1 MPGFGVVGP
10 LARIVSR
17 IVSRHIALVMST
29 LGMSKPSTS
38 VLDEPR
44 PVPNS
49 KRFPVRWSSRATFS
63 AMRWGLLTGGVM
75 LKMAEPRCTCSVWPA
90 Q

>member
-1 MPGFGVVGP
+1 
-10 LARIVSR
+10 
-17 IVSRHIALVMST
+17 MST

-49 KRFPVRWSSRATFS
+49 NRLLVRWSSNATFS
-63 AMRWGLLTGGVM
+63 ATLWGLLTGGVM
-75 LKMAEPRCTCSVWPA
+75 LKIADPRCTRSVCPA

>member
-1 MPGFGVVGP
+1 M
-10 LARIVSR
+10 
-17 IVSRHIALVMST
+17 ALVMST

-49 KRFPVRWSSRATFS
+49 NRLSVRWSSRATFS
-63 AMRWGLLTGGVM
+63 AMRCGLFTGGVM
-75 LKMAEPRCTCSVWPA
+75 LKIAEPRWTRSVWPA